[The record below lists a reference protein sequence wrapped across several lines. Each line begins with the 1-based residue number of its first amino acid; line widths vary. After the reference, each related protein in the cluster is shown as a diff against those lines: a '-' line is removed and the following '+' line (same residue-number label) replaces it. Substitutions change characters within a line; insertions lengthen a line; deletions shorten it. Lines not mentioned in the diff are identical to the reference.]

1 MPLPTPPPS
10 PHAIGPCSSPR
21 RGWWLV
27 TLGAGL
33 VLSTGESALA
43 LSHAPYE
50 SSAPTPLVSPGDLR
64 TQVLAL
70 LDASSQG
77 PIREEQWQRL
87 GAQALPVLN
96 ALVMD
101 NSVGPSR
108 RSRAIASLALVDPT
122 QGARSIQEVLDD
134 TRAPADV
141 RASAAQ
147 ALAQCMGVE
156 AIGILAPRLSDHED
170 PVREAVALT
179 LGRLGGQQARQVLEE
194 RLPVEERPL
203 VREALQRGLTLT
215 EP

>member
-1 MPLPTPPPS
+1 M
-10 PHAIGPCSSPR
+10 
-21 RGWWLV
+21 
-27 TLGAGL
+27 
-33 VLSTGESALA
+33 
-43 LSHAPYE
+43 
-50 SSAPTPLVSPGDLR
+50 VSPGDLR